1 MPPPQ
6 AYNYPPSTE
15 QRYIPPQQYTTGPSN
30 KKYLPDSNMYENRD
44 LGYRKVEQEYEKPYP
59 KYEERE
65 GERALGKEPEG
76 NMADYQKMEK
86 REE

>member
-1 MPPPQ
+1 
-6 AYNYPPSTE
+6 
-15 QRYIPPQQYTTGPSN
+15 
-30 KKYLPDSNMYENRD
+30 MYENRD

-65 GERALGKEPEG
+65 GERALGKESEG